1 MKSEHLELL
10 MKWIKMGWGWIISL
24 FNIEMIC
31 YKWEQRDLYHHHRH
45 RGKTYCSK
53 KYKKKHKQLK
63 HKINIKTESM
73 NNRSALGLKQ
83 LHIHSSH
90 TLRRQAASGQKERLI
105 RSLPQTAVLYLHPEG
120 RGASEMK
127 RGMWRIHSAF
137 LMNPLCSTCFRW
149 FRSKVTD
156 PFSSKYLFLRVT

>member
-1 MKSEHLELL
+1 MRAER
-10 MKWIKMGWGWIISL
+10 SL
-24 FNIEMIC
+24 SSPQAQGQDILHQAVQKKAQTIE
-31 YKWEQRDLYHHHRH
+31 
-45 RGKTYCSK
+45 TY
-53 KYKKKHKQLK
+53 
-63 HKINIKTESM
+63 KINIKTESM

-127 RGMWRIHSAF
+127 RGM
-137 LMNPLCSTCFRW
+137 
-149 FRSKVTD
+149 
-156 PFSSKYLFLRVT
+156 